1 MTAQQQTYEIQP
13 GNPIVIMR
21 NPNITNF
28 NGIQSYYKV
37 EKMNEPGVKDYKY
50 TRLNSPNIQDIVSI
64 DGNTDIVY
72 DVENFLIPQGTETLA
87 QFVRYIPPSRF
98 HKLCKG
104 LQCFSKTNS
113 SLGGRKTYHRIR
125 KNRKN
130 KKTKRTQRTQRR
142 QKTIRRKIYRR

>member
-64 DGNTDIVY
+64 DGNPDIVY

-98 HKLCKG
+98 NKLCKG

-113 SLGGRKTYHRIR
+113 SLGGRKTYRCIR
-125 KNRKN
+125 KNCKN
-130 KKTKRTQRTQRR
+130 KKTKRTQRR